1 VITRFPA
8 EELLRGAALHRRR
21 GLPAVRET
29 QSHLNNDRFADAV
42 VESARF
48 EGANAD

>member
-1 VITRFPA
+1 MLAGGRHFTV
-8 EELLRGAALHRRR
+8 GG